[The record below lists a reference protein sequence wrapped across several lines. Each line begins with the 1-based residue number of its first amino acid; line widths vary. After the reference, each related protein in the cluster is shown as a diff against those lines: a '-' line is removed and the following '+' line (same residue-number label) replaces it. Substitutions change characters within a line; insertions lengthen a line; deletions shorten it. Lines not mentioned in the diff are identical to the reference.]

1 MNLTYEEYLNLI
13 PEKTKQI
20 VKKILQYIYYFE
32 EQKQDL
38 KITGR
43 EAIKRPK
50 EIGITA
56 AAYLGACSDSEIN
69 SKLKNKGFDSDR
81 IHVSYNMSEISFEKE
96 KEIFERH
103 NNLFL
108 NFKDESKY
116 ITQNPFNIL
125 RKALLLVTNSYEFE
139 SQLIALGLNDTVTR
153 YVKEVDNNFH
163 ARYMVKSKTYEY
175 KINMGEYNPL
185 FRNSI
190 FQYGKELSIEKIKLA
205 IKYFIGTHDFT
216 TFTCTEDKR
225 TNKIRTIYDV
235 SLSMHGDVIT
245 ITFKGN
251 GFLKY
256 QIRNMVGTLIKVG
269 EDKIEPE
276 IIDELLNKKDRRC
289 AFLCAPPEG
298 LTLINVNY
306 E

>member
-20 VKKILQYIYYFE
+20 VKVILQHIYYFE
-32 EQKQDL
+32 DQKQDL

-125 RKALLLVTNSYEFE
+125 RKALSLVTNSYEFE
-139 SQLIALGLNDTVTR
+139 NQLIALGLNDTVTR
-153 YVKEVDNNFH
+153 YVKEVDNNLAKE
-163 ARYMVKSKTYEY
+163 ARIELQEELYKDLPVSVIEHLETASKIREY
-175 KINMGEYNPL
+175 FIKEFNSRNLGENDYLKNDDSYLVPISL
-185 FRNSI
+185 F
-190 FQYGKELSIEKIKLA
+190 LA
-205 IKYFIGTHDFT
+205 II
-216 TFTCTEDKR
+216 
-225 TNKIRTIYDV
+225 
-235 SLSMHGDVIT
+235 
-245 ITFKGN
+245 
-251 GFLKY
+251 
-256 QIRNMVGTLIKVG
+256 
-269 EDKIEPE
+269 
-276 IIDELLNKKDRRC
+276 
-289 AFLCAPPEG
+289 
-298 LTLINVNY
+298 
-306 E
+306 